1 MFDASS
7 LTTQFM
13 VLCLGASA
21 LSLLP
26 LHHLQQWLLGID
38 REEVLEVVAPVPS
51 PEIIRIQD
59 PAQQPRDVP
68 PDRLAADRSPSDRRS
83 NPDPPPD
90 PTAAPQTAAALA
102 PPAKPDTAATSAIAT
117 PLAMAELIV
126 DLSDRTLYWQI
137 DDELYKSYPIAIG
150 QEGWE
155 TPRGIFHVLYK
166 KKNPSWQHPIIP
178 NHVIPPGPDNPLG
191 AAWIGFFV
199 DGNQQIGFHGTS
211 DEAAIGQ
218 AVSHGCIRLRNA
230 DILELYESVEVGWV
244 VRVRS

>member
-13 VLCLGASA
+13 VLCLGASV

-26 LHHLQQWLLGID
+26 LHQWHQWLTGAD
-38 REEVLEVVAPVPS
+38 RTANLPLPPPS
-51 PEIIRIQD
+51 PDIIRIQD
-59 PAQQPRDVP
+59 HNSPSFP
-68 PDRLAADRSPSDRRS
+68 PSQVQAPSTPAADPSPT
-83 NPDPPPD
+83 PP
-90 PTAAPQTAAALA
+90 THS
-102 PPAKPDTAATSAIAT
+102 KIATSLAMAD
-117 PLAMAELIV
+117 AMAELIV
-126 DLSDRTLYWQI
+126 DLSDRTLYWYI
-137 DDELYKSYPIAIG
+137 DNELYKSYPIAIG
-150 QEGWE
+150 QAGWE

-178 NHVIPPGPDNPLG
+178 NHIIPPGPDNPLG

-199 DGNQQIGFHGTS
+199 DGNQQIGFHGTF
-211 DEAAIGQ
+211 DETAIGQ